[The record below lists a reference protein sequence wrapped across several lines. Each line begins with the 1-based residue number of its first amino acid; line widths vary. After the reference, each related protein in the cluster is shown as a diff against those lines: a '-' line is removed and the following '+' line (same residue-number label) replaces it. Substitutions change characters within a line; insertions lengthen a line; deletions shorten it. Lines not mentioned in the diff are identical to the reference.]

1 MTTPI
6 NIIECPRDAMQGITR
21 HIPTQLKIDYINQL
35 LQVGFHTI
43 DFGSFV
49 SPKAIP
55 QMADTAEVLAGL
67 DLDKTDTKLLAIV
80 ANMRGA
86 TDACKHPEID
96 YLGYPFSISETFQLR
111 NTHKT
116 IAESLVLVEEMQAL
130 CQENNKELVVYLS
143 MAFGNPYGDPWN
155 AGIVEKWATEMANRG
170 IGIIS
175 LADTVGTADADSIRS
190 LFSDL
195 IPRFPDMT
203 VGAHFHAEPS
213 KRIEKI
219 AAAYESGCTRFD
231 GALMGFGGCPFA
243 EDELVGNIATEVLMN
258 YLAHQGVDLQIKSES
273 LSNASE
279 LANQIFLVH

>member
-1 MTTPI
+1 MTTSI
-6 NIIECPRDAMQGITR
+6 DIIECPRDAMQGIER

-55 QMADTAEVLAGL
+55 QMADTAQVLAGL
-67 DLDKTDTKLLAIV
+67 NLDDTDTKLLAIV

-86 TDACKHPEID
+86 NDACSHPEID

-111 NTHKT
+111 NTRKT
-116 IAESLVLVEEMQAL
+116 IADSLVLVEAMQEL
-130 CQENNKELVVYLS
+130 CQKNNKELVVYLS
-143 MAFGNPYGDPWN
+143 MAFGNPYGDPWD
-155 AGIVEKWATEMANRG
+155 AGIVEKWATEMSKMG

-175 LADTVGTADADSIRS
+175 LADTVGTADAASIRS
-190 LFSDL
+190 LFAEL
-195 IPRFPDMT
+195 IPRFPEMT
-203 VGAHFHAEPS
+203 VGAHFHAAPT

-219 AAAYESGCTRFD
+219 SAAFESGCTRFD

-258 YLAHQGVDLQIKSES
+258 YLVHKGVDLQIKSEF

-279 LANQIFLVH
+279 LANQIFLAH

>member
-1 MTTPI
+1 
-6 NIIECPRDAMQGITR
+6 MQGISR

-35 LQVGFHTI
+35 LKVGFHTI

-49 SPKAIP
+49 SPRAIP

-67 DLDKTDTKLLAIV
+67 DLENTDTKLLAIV
-80 ANMRGA
+80 ANKRGA
-86 TDACKHPEID
+86 MDACSHPEID

-130 CQENNKELVVYLS
+130 CQQHNKELVVYLS
-143 MAFGNPYGDPWN
+143 MAFGNPYGDPWDT
-155 AGIVEKWATEMANRG
+155 GIVEKWAAEMAKMG
-170 IGIIS
+170 VGIIS
-175 LADTVGTADADSIRS
+175 LADTVGTADEGSIRS
-190 LFSDL
+190 LFTDL
-195 IPRFPDMT
+195 IPRFPDIS
-203 VGAHFHAEPS
+203 VGAHFHATPG

-219 AAAYESGCTRFD
+219 SAAYESGCTRFD

-243 EDELVGNIATEVLMN
+243 EDELVGNIATEVMLS
-258 YLAHQGVDLQIKSES
+258 YFQHQGLDLQIKSEF

-279 LANQIFLVH
+279 LANQIFLAH